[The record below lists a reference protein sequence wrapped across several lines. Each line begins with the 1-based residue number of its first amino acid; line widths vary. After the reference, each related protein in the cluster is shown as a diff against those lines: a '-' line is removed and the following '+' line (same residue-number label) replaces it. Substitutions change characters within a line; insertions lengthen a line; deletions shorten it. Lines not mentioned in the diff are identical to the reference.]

1 MITIEEFLYLENVKE
16 SQSRLLIKE
25 YNGLTFTTPDQ
36 FRKFFVD
43 NNIKLELNPP
53 ETKTDKQML
62 LDRFKSF
69 KSSND
74 YAFVKKYIQEQ
85 VTLKKEIERIQK
97 DPNAQITEITNLLNG
112 ITNEPVDPF
121 FNFVI
126 RKILT
131 GSDTG
136 VLPSEDLQ
144 NILSNLI
151 KEQSKESYDE
161 VSDVE
166 RDEFGRL
173 IDYENLYKN
182 KGRIRV
188 PVLDERFII
197 RDFRYIVD
205 TSFNSLPDAVSSEAN
220 VLAKTNDAL
229 TTDIAAGNDEATKNF
244 LSNLNNLINENS
256 NSIAGLNA
264 KIKSLEAE
272 IELKDQVIQTR
283 IDREIEHEQY
293 IDSIA
298 TDNLIKDDSLASKD
312 DTIKELNT
320 KIDTTISGLEQK
332 VANQLQNTT
341 AAFESLSKK
350 LEEQSAKQLSAF
362 ENAVSGLAKAVTPP
376 TPAPSPTDSPE
387 EKRRKEK
394 IASIQTKWDSIK
406 YIDTNNDDALISI
419 LTKVGVS
426 TIGLRQK
433 FVDLNGNL
441 SSRVEQIYNWNTIYK
456 QQFKS
461 SLNVS
466 TIKTEKDADD
476 ILALIPQL
484 ETTKERESATRKI
497 LYNDGT
503 TSTSACDGDIL
514 DKWRKDCV
522 QARGTNAS
530 GVAEIA
536 GLVGAQYSGSP
547 KWDTVDIEKKLASSN
562 FDTIIEA
569 LGIVNDFPAKY

>member
-298 TDNLIKDDSLASKD
+298 TDNLIKDDSLAAKD

-476 ILALIPQL
+476 ILSLIPQL
-484 ETTKERESATRKI
+484 ETTKERESTTRKI

-503 TSTSACDGDIL
+503 TSKSPCDGDIL
-514 DKWRKDCV
+514 DKWRKDCI

-530 GVAEIA
+530 SVAEIA
-536 GLVGAQYSGSP
+536 GLVGAKYVE
-547 KWDTVDIEKKLASSN
+547 WDTVDIEKKLASSN

-569 LGIVNDFPAKY
+569 LGIVNDFPGKY

>member
-43 NNIKLELNPP
+43 NNIKLETSVSD
-53 ETKTDKQML
+53 TKTEKQML
-62 LDRFKSF
+62 LDKFKSF
-69 KSSND
+69 KSSSD
-74 YAFVKKYIQEQ
+74 YSTVKKYIQDQ

-97 DPNAQITEITNLLNG
+97 DPNIKIEDVTNLLNG
-112 ITNEPVDPF
+112 INNEPVDPF

-144 NILSNLI
+144 QILSNLI
-151 KEQSKESYDE
+151 KAQTKESYDE

-197 RDFRYIVD
+197 RDFRYVID
-205 TSFNSLPDAVSSEAN
+205 TSFNTLPDAVSSEAN

-229 TTDIAAGNDEATKNF
+229 ITDIATGNDEATNNF

-298 TDNLIKDDSLASKD
+298 TDNIIKDDSLAAKD

-332 VANQLQNTT
+332 VSKQLQDTN
-341 AAFESLSKK
+341 AAFENLSKK

-362 ENAVSGLAKAVTPP
+362 ESAVSGLAKAVTPP
-376 TPAPSPTDSPE
+376 TPAPAPENPAKEIINQINTEWDKMTVISEQSYSKFSEILDILGVTNKPSKYTYVYVPPAKGNIYNPSEEIKQHLTWNNQYKSQYKNLVNQITD
-387 EKRRKEK
+387 K
-394 IASIQTKWDSIK
+394 TKA
-406 YIDTNNDDALISI
+406 TNILNNVKSI
-419 LTKVGVS
+419 LTDASSINNTGLYDTVVDSINGWS
-426 TIGLRQK
+426 TDFGKSRGIGANAIK
-433 FVDLNGNL
+433 KIA
-441 SSRVEQIYNWNTIYK
+441 VE
-456 QQFKS
+456 
-461 SLNVS
+461 
-466 TIKTEKDADD
+466 
-476 ILALIPQL
+476 
-484 ETTKERESATRKI
+484 
-497 LYNDGT
+497 
-503 TSTSACDGDIL
+503 
-514 DKWRKDCV
+514 
-522 QARGTNAS
+522 
-530 GVAEIA
+530 
-536 GLVGAQYSGSP
+536 VGATWIPHDDYSNKSADAA
-547 KWDTVDIEKKLASSN
+547 KVASSIKSKLTRN
-562 FDTIIEA
+562 TNQLLTVTQILSEIQTQS
-569 LGIVNDFPAKY
+569 GW

>member
-97 DPNAQITEITNLLNG
+97 DPSAQITDITNLLNG

-298 TDNLIKDDSLASKD
+298 TDNLIKDDSLAAKD

-376 TPAPSPTDSPE
+376 TPTPSPTDSPE

-426 TIGLRQK
+426 TTGLRQK

-536 GLVGAQYSGSP
+536 GLVGAKYVE
-547 KWDTVDIEKKLASSN
+547 WDTVDIEKKLASSN

-569 LGIVNDFPAKY
+569 LGIVNDFPGKY